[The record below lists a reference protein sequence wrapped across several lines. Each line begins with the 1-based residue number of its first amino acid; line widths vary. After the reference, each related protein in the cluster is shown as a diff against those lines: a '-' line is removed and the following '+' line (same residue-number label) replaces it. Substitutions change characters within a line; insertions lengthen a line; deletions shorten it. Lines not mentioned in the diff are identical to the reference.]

1 MTKLHT
7 AFHPRISS
15 PHAHKGTDRVGAPFL
30 GKSVCAA
37 MSWLTGMAGGELR
50 RKNRFMYAL
59 SASFGIYHQIVLAR
73 QRLAF
78 SCQTQTRDGT
88 CFV

>member
-1 MTKLHT
+1 MTELHT

-37 MSWLTGMAGGELR
+37 MSWLTGMAGGRIEKEKSLYVCTE
-50 RKNRFMYAL
+50 RKLWDISSNY
-59 SASFGIYHQIVLAR
+59 FG
-73 QRLAF
+73 
-78 SCQTQTRDGT
+78 
-88 CFV
+88 